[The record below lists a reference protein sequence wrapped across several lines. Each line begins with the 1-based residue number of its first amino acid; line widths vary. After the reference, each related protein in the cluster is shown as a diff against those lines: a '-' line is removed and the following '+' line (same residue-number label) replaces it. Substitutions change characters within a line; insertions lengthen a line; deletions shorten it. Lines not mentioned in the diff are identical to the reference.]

1 MSRNDRGGGCNC
13 CSEGCCCCV
22 CVHTQTIGVMEK
34 FGRFSKLTGPGC
46 RCICWP
52 CEQRVGTVSLRVQ
65 QLDVNCETKTKDNVF
80 VYVVISVQ
88 YEAIAK
94 AAYDAYYRLANPEL
108 QIQAY
113 VFDVVRS
120 TLPRMDLDES
130 FSSKDDLATAV
141 KTHLDET
148 MSKFGYHIVRAL
160 VTDISPDQRVKM
172 SMNEINA
179 SRRLREASK
188 EKAEADKIVLVKA
201 AEADAESKYL
211 SGVGVARQR
220 KAIVGGLR
228 DSIVEFSG
236 EIHGTTPKDVMD
248 LLLVT
253 QYFDMLK
260 EVGNSNS
267 NTLFLPHAPQA
278 VADLQ
283 NALKNNVME
292 NVK

>member
-1 MSRNDRGGGCNC
+1 M
-13 CSEGCCCCV
+13 
-22 CVHTQTIGVMEK
+22 
-34 FGRFSKLTGPGC
+34 
-46 RCICWP
+46 
-52 CEQRVGTVSLRVQ
+52 
-65 QLDVNCETKTKDNVF
+65 
-80 VYVVISVQ
+80 
-88 YEAIAK
+88 
-94 AAYDAYYRLANPEL
+94 
-108 QIQAY
+108 
-113 VFDVVRS
+113 
-120 TLPRMDLDES
+120 PRMDLDES
-130 FSSKDDLATAV
+130 FSSKEDLATAV

-148 MSKFGYHIVRAL
+148 MFEFGYQICKAL
-160 VTDISPDQRVKM
+160 VTDISPDSRVKM

-220 KAIVGGLR
+220 QAIVGGLR

-236 EIHGTTPKDVMD
+236 EIRGTTPKDVMD

-260 EVGNSNS
+260 EVGATNS
-267 NTLFLPHAPQA
+267 NTLFLPHAPQS

-283 NALKNNVME
+283 KSLKSNLMGNI
-292 NVK
+292 K